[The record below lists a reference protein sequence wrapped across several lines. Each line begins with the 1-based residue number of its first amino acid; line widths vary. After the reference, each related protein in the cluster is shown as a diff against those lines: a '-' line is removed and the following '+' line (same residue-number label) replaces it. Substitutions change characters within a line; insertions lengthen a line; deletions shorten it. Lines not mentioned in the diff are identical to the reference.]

1 MLFYS
6 IIFDSKFVTSGYGKV
21 YGVISHK
28 YTNFQDSHIF
38 NTRWISQII
47 ADFAISMLLSGLQL
61 GMDLFGYGCSSTQR

>member
-38 NTRWISQII
+38 NTL
-47 ADFAISMLLSGLQL
+47 DFS
-61 GMDLFGYGCSSTQR
+61 DNR